1 MRARSR
7 LVSVITNVFSKL
19 AIALIF
25 SVFAAVVFWQAL
37 VHTLHL
43 GTISIP
49 DLRTMTTE
57 EATKVAHDVGLVVEV
72 DENGAFS
79 ATVDAGLIAE
89 QQPIAG
95 YHVKTGSI
103 VHVRPSLGNQRVSI
117 PDLRGISFQ
126 AAQRDLEGLGLRSG
140 AQIRLDAHKIGDE
153 VVATEPPIGTEV
165 APGTTINLLVNS
177 TPKRDLWV
185 MPSFLSR
192 SVGSVRQYCRRNHLR
207 LGHVHEVSYP
217 GFAGGTV
224 LRQYP
229 AAGSPLSRSDIITV
243 WASR

>member
-1 MRARSR
+1 MAHSR
-7 LVSVITNVFSKL
+7 LHTVIFKIISKL
-19 AIALIF
+19 SIGLVF
-25 SVFAAVVFWQAL
+25 LVFAAVVFWQAL

-49 DLRTMTTE
+49 DFRSMTTE
-57 EATKVAHDVGLVVEV
+57 EAAQVAHDVGLIVEI

-79 ATVDAGLIAE
+79 ATVDTGLIAE
-89 QQPIAG
+89 QEPIAG
-95 YHVKTGSI
+95 YHVKTGS
-103 VHVRPSLGNQRVSI
+103 VVRVRSSLGNQRITV

-126 AAQRDLEGLGLRSG
+126 AAQHDLAALGLKSG
-140 AQIRLDAHKIGDE
+140 AQFRLNAHRVGDE
-153 VVATEPPIGTEV
+153 VVATEPPIGTDV

-192 SVGSVRQYCRRNHLR
+192 SVGSVRNYCRRNHLR
-207 LGHVHEVSYP
+207 LGHVHEVPYP
-217 GFAGGTV
+217 GFAGGTI

-229 AAGSPLSRSDIITV
+229 SAGSPLSRSDIITV

>member
-1 MRARSR
+1 MASNRFIPVITKVLSR
-7 LVSVITNVFSKL
+7 LTLV
-19 AIALIF
+19 LIF
-25 SVFAAVVFWQAL
+25 FVFAAVVFWQAL

-49 DLRTMTTE
+49 DLRSMTTE
-57 EATKVAHDVGLVVEV
+57 EATRIAHDVGLIVKV

-79 ATVDAGLIAE
+79 ATVDTGLIAE
-89 QQPIAG
+89 QEPSAG

-103 VHVRPSLGNQRVSI
+103 VNVRTSLGNQRISI

-126 AAQRDLEGLGLRSG
+126 AAQQDLAALGLKSG
-140 AQIRLDAHKIGDE
+140 TRIRLNAHKVGDE
-153 VVATEPPIGTEV
+153 VVATEPPIGTDV
-165 APGTTINLLVNS
+165 APGAIINLLVNT
-177 TPKRDLWV
+177 TPKRDIWV

-192 SVGSVRQYCRRNHLR
+192 SVGSVRHYCRKNHLR
-207 LGHVHEVSYP
+207 LGHVHEVPYP
-217 GFAGGTV
+217 GFADGTV

-229 AAGSPLSRSDIITV
+229 AAGSPVSRSDIITI